1 MKRFLSIIL
10 FYLFL
15 TNNLHADVVDQL
27 NKLNDLFKAGV
38 ITKEEFTKGKSII
51 LEVKEKNVEKKII
64 KKDKKKEWNFT
75 YVDISTGDKFVG
87 KSEVKSFADSI
98 AYRECAESYG
108 QILSYGNENR
118 SELCLK
124 HSSVSPAGV
133 KKNYNYQANYQTQTA
148 KKDEKKDFDFV
159 SANRSEMEIKN
170 GIFLEDIN
178 AFGTFNEID
187 TAPLGIFETKY
198 DQFVKMSK
206 YSQGKIGLIFVN
218 QKGMLDKY
226 PENLMLGMGYF
237 EFFYMQQL
245 KDYKKDIITFK
256 EKYPNVGWTMT
267 NIKKIYS
274 LNKARKSMRSALGF
288 TLEDDVQEVL
298 NTYYTLSQLFS
309 LGEKE
314 IIKLSSEEKKL
325 FKTHLKLAKNLS
337 IVKNLVKDNNEQRI
351 NDKKFKKE
359 YLKAYKKVDKEIIKL
374 DKYDNYKR
382 LDKFLDT
389 IQEIELSNGST
400 LLSAYNLADFLLTE
414 IKKKDVKKRFKI
426 NLANA
431 NFSNFKENELKL
443 LGEASNT
450 TKLVKAKKSNK
461 IQLDILNLENN
472 NIPINKILDEFRENS
487 LDLASINF
495 QMESLDK
502 MKRWARKD
510 WANAWR
516 TPIPEKID
524 DTSKGIMIDLSEEDV
539 ESIKAQL
546 SIDHYKDLINLDMA
560 KELGNNFNDIQ
571 SSIDTST
578 FSFSYGL
585 DNYAQ
590 FLGDMMNLDI
600 KNYADL
606 TALANATYNANW
618 SVEEYA
624 SAYQYNVDAINALA
638 SGASSFDVAAI
649 GESIGASLQ
658 DAADTIAAASAAG
671 ISVDLEAAAAG
682 AGFGSFADAVAAYN
696 AQHGTNYTV
705 EQARDALGQ

>member
-1 MKRFLSIIL
+1 MKKLLGIAVLSL
-10 FYLFL
+10 FFF
-15 TNNLHADVVDQL
+15 NPIFA
-27 NKLNDLFKAGV
+27 
-38 ITKEEFTKGKSII
+38 EE
-51 LEVKEKNVEKKII
+51 
-64 KKDKKKEWNFT
+64 
-75 YVDISTGDKFVG
+75 
-87 KSEVKSFADSI
+87 
-98 AYRECAESYG
+98 
-108 QILSYGNENR
+108 R
-118 SELCLK
+118 SEI
-124 HSSVSPAGV
+124 
-133 KKNYNYQANYQTQTA
+133 
-148 KKDEKKDFDFV
+148 
-159 SANRSEMEIKN
+159 EIKN
-170 GIFLEDIN
+170 GIFLEDVE

-187 TAPLGIFETKY
+187 TAPLGMFEPR
-198 DQFVKMSK
+198 DNQFVQMSK
-206 YSQGKIGLIFVN
+206 YSQGKIGLIFVQ
-218 QKGMLDKY
+218 QKGMLDKF

-245 KDYKKDIITFK
+245 KDHKKDIIAFK
-256 EKYPNVGWTMT
+256 EKYPNIGWTKT
-267 NIKKIYS
+267 NIKKIYG
-274 LNKARKSMRSALGF
+274 LNKARKAMRNALGF

-314 IIKLSSEEKKL
+314 ILELSSEEKKL
-325 FKTHLKLAKNLS
+325 LETHLKLAKNLS
-337 IVKNLVKDNNEQRI
+337 IVKNLVKDKNEQRI
-351 NDKKFKKE
+351 SEKKFKKE
-359 YLKAYKKVDKEIIKL
+359 YSELYKKVDREIKKI
-374 DKYDNYKR
+374 DKYDNYNR
-382 LDKFLDT
+382 LDKFLGT
-389 IQEIELSNGST
+389 IQEIELSNTSA
-400 LLSAYNLADFLLTE
+400 LLSAYNLADFLLAE

-426 NLANA
+426 DLMNA
-431 NFSNFKENELKL
+431 DFSNFKEKELKL

-472 NIPINKILDEFRENS
+472 NIPINKILDEFRTNS

-495 QMESLDK
+495 QMESIDS

-546 SIDHYKDLINLDMA
+546 SIDHYKDLLNLDMA
-560 KELGNNFNDIQ
+560 KELNDNVKDIQ

-590 FLGDMMNLDI
+590 FLGEYMDLDI

-606 TALANATYNANW
+606 TALANATYNADW

-624 SAYQYNVDAINALA
+624 SAYQGNVDIINSLQ
-638 SGASSFDVAAI
+638 SGAIDSFDAGAIAA
-649 GESIGASLQ
+649 GVGASLN
-658 DAADTIAAASAAG
+658 DAAEAIAAAGAAG
-671 ISVDLEAAAAG
+671 VSVDLEAAAAG

-696 AQHGTNYTV
+696 AANGTSYT
-705 EQARDALGQ
+705 EDSAREALGQ

>member
-1 MKRFLSIIL
+1 M
-10 FYLFL
+10 
-15 TNNLHADVVDQL
+15 
-27 NKLNDLFKAGV
+27 
-38 ITKEEFTKGKSII
+38 
-51 LEVKEKNVEKKII
+51 KKILGI
-64 KKDKKKEWNFT
+64 
-75 YVDISTGDKFVG
+75 IFVG
-87 KSEVKSFADSI
+87 LFFFNPIFA
-98 AYRECAESYG
+98 EE
-108 QILSYGNENR
+108 R
-118 SELCLK
+118 SEI
-124 HSSVSPAGV
+124 
-133 KKNYNYQANYQTQTA
+133 
-148 KKDEKKDFDFV
+148 
-159 SANRSEMEIKN
+159 EIKN
-170 GIFLEDIN
+170 GIFLEDVE
-178 AFGTFNEID
+178 AFGTFNKID
-187 TAPLGIFETKY
+187 TAPLGMFEPR
-198 DQFVKMSK
+198 DNQFVQMSK
-206 YSQGKIGLIFVN
+206 YSQGKIGLIFVQ
-218 QKGMLDKY
+218 QKGMLDKF

-245 KDYKKDIITFK
+245 KDHKKDIIAFK
-256 EKYPNVGWTMT
+256 EKYPNIGWTKT
-267 NIKKIYS
+267 NIKKIYG
-274 LNKARKSMRSALGF
+274 LNKARKAMRNALGF

-314 IIKLSSEEKKL
+314 ILELSSEEKKL
-325 FKTHLKLAKNLS
+325 LKIHLQLAKKLS
-337 IVKNLVKDNNEQRI
+337 IVKNLVKDKNEQRI
-351 NDKKFKKE
+351 SEKKFKKE
-359 YLKAYKKVDKEIIKL
+359 YSKLYKKVDREIKKI
-374 DKYDNYKR
+374 DKYDNYNR
-382 LDKFLDT
+382 LDKFLGT
-389 IQEIELSNGST
+389 IQEIELSNTSA
-400 LLSAYNLADFLLTE
+400 LLSAYNLADFLLAE

-426 NLANA
+426 DLVNA
-431 NFSNFKENELKL
+431 DFSNFKENELKL

-495 QMESLDK
+495 QMESVDN

-546 SIDHYKDLINLDMA
+546 SIDHYKDLLNLDMA
-560 KELGNNFNDIQ
+560 KELNDNVKDIQ

-590 FLGDMMNLDI
+590 FLGEYMNLDI

-606 TALANATYNANW
+606 TALANATYNADW

-624 SAYQYNVDAINALA
+624 SAYQGNVDIINSLQ
-638 SGASSFDVAAI
+638 SGAIDSFDAGAIAA
-649 GESIGASLQ
+649 GVGASLN
-658 DAADTIAAASAAG
+658 DAAEAIAAAGAAG
-671 ISVDLEAAAAG
+671 VSVDLEAAAAG

-696 AQHGTNYTV
+696 AANGTSYT
-705 EQARDALGQ
+705 EASAREALGQ

>member
-1 MKRFLSIIL
+1 M
-10 FYLFL
+10 
-15 TNNLHADVVDQL
+15 
-27 NKLNDLFKAGV
+27 
-38 ITKEEFTKGKSII
+38 
-51 LEVKEKNVEKKII
+51 KKILGI
-64 KKDKKKEWNFT
+64 
-75 YVDISTGDKFVG
+75 IFVG
-87 KSEVKSFADSI
+87 LFFFNPIFA
-98 AYRECAESYG
+98 EE
-108 QILSYGNENR
+108 R
-118 SELCLK
+118 SEI
-124 HSSVSPAGV
+124 
-133 KKNYNYQANYQTQTA
+133 
-148 KKDEKKDFDFV
+148 
-159 SANRSEMEIKN
+159 EIKN
-170 GIFLEDIN
+170 GIFLEDVE

-187 TAPLGIFETKY
+187 TAPLGMFKPR
-198 DQFVKMSK
+198 DNQFVQMSK
-206 YSQGKIGLIFVN
+206 YSQGKIGLIFVQ
-218 QKGMLDKY
+218 QKGMLDKF

-245 KDYKKDIITFK
+245 KDHKKDIIAFK
-256 EKYPNVGWTMT
+256 EKYPNIGWTKT
-267 NIKKIYS
+267 NIKKIYG
-274 LNKARKSMRSALGF
+274 LNKARKAMRNALGF

-314 IIKLSSEEKKL
+314 ILELSSEEKKL
-325 FKTHLKLAKNLS
+325 LKTHLQLAKKLS
-337 IVKNLVKDNNEQRI
+337 IVKNLVKDKNEQRI
-351 NDKKFKKE
+351 SEKKFKKE
-359 YLKAYKKVDKEIIKL
+359 YSKLYKKVDREIKKI
-374 DKYDNYKR
+374 DKYDNYNR
-382 LDKFLDT
+382 LDKFLGT
-389 IQEIELSNGST
+389 IQEIELSNTSA
-400 LLSAYNLADFLLTE
+400 LLSAYNLADFLLAE

-426 NLANA
+426 DLMNA
-431 NFSNFKENELKL
+431 DFSNFKEKELNL

-472 NIPINKILDEFRENS
+472 NIPINKILDEFRTNS

-495 QMESLDK
+495 QMESIDS

-546 SIDHYKDLINLDMA
+546 SIDHYKDLLNLDMA
-560 KELGNNFNDIQ
+560 KELNDNVKDIQ

-590 FLGDMMNLDI
+590 FLGEYMDLDI

-606 TALANATYNANW
+606 TALANATYNADW

-624 SAYQYNVDAINALA
+624 SAYQGNVDIINSLQ
-638 SGASSFDVAAI
+638 SGAIDSFDAGAIAA
-649 GESIGASLQ
+649 GVGASLN
-658 DAADTIAAASAAG
+658 DAAEAIAAAGAAG
-671 ISVDLEAAAAG
+671 VSVDLEAAAAG

-696 AQHGTNYTV
+696 AANGTSYT
-705 EQARDALGQ
+705 EASAREALGQ

>member
-1 MKRFLSIIL
+1 MKKLLSIIL

-15 TNNLHADVVDQL
+15 TNNLHAD
-27 NKLNDLFKAGV
+27 
-38 ITKEEFTKGKSII
+38 
-51 LEVKEKNVEKKII
+51 
-64 KKDKKKEWNFT
+64 
-75 YVDISTGDKFVG
+75 
-87 KSEVKSFADSI
+87 
-98 AYRECAESYG
+98 
-108 QILSYGNENR
+108 
-118 SELCLK
+118 
-124 HSSVSPAGV
+124 
-133 KKNYNYQANYQTQTA
+133 
-148 KKDEKKDFDFV
+148 FV
-159 SANRSEMEIKN
+159 SANRSEIEIKN
-170 GIFLEDIN
+170 GIFLEDIE
-178 AFGTFNEID
+178 AFGVFKEIESSPSGMFKSTD
-187 TAPLGIFETKY
+187 LKFFEMTDYSQKKIGEI
-198 DQFVKMSK
+198 FVK
-206 YSQGKIGLIFVN
+206 
-218 QKGMLDKY
+218 QKKLLDKY

-245 KDYKKDIITFK
+245 KDYKKDIIAFK
-256 EKYPNVGWTMT
+256 EKYPKVGWTKT

-274 LNKARKSMRSALGF
+274 LNKARKSMRNALGF
-288 TLEDDVQEVL
+288 TLDDDVQEVL

-325 FKTHLKLAKNLS
+325 FNTHLKLAKNLN
-337 IVKNLVKDNNEQRI
+337 IIKNLVKDNNEQRI

-359 YLKAYKKVDKEIIKL
+359 YLKAYKKVDREIKKL
-374 DKYDNYKR
+374 EKYDNYNQ
-382 LDKFLDT
+382 LDKFLNIT
-389 IQEIELSNGST
+389 QEIELSKSST
-400 LLSAYNLADFLLTE
+400 LLSAYNLADFLLAE
-414 IKKKDVKKRFKI
+414 IKKKDVKKKFRI
-426 NLANA
+426 DLTNA
-431 NFSNFKENELKL
+431 DFSNFKEKELIL

-472 NIPINKILDEFRENS
+472 NIPINKILDEFRANS
-487 LDLASINF
+487 LDLVSINF
-495 QMESLDK
+495 QMESVDS

-510 WANAWR
+510 WANAWK

-546 SIDHYKDLINLDMA
+546 SIDHYKDLLNLDMA

-590 FLGDMMNLDI
+590 FLGDIMNLDI

-638 SGASSFDVAAI
+638 SGTSSFDVVAM

-696 AQHGTNYTV
+696 AEHGTSYTV
-705 EQARDALGQ
+705 DSARDALGQ